1 MIEKGYMPN
10 CQVRHWL
17 YSRENDPYEMTPLI
31 MNDFK
36 ENEVMKITR
45 RTVGSFDR
53 NRRDMI
59 YLS

>member
-1 MIEKGYMPN
+1 MPN

-31 MNDFK
+31 TNDFK
-36 ENEVMKITR
+36 ENEVMKKLHEELWAHLIEI
-45 RTVGSFDR
+45 G
-53 NRRDMI
+53 DMI